1 MLCLQ
6 SSVATISYA
15 HPDLCFNHP
24 VANAYQQGIGNRL
37 PTRKN
42 RLMSQVP
49 ISSLL
54 AESRVLCGASISS
67 KKKSLQQIAALLESD
82 IGMNADETE
91 VDMDVMDALAARE
104 KLGCTG
110 MGNGIAIPHGRV
122 PFVDEPI
129 AALITLDRPVDFD
142 AADDI
147 PVDIVF
153 GLLMPEDKTEEHLAI
168 LATLARF
175 FNEQQNRQAV
185 RETSN
190 IKDLLAVVTKA
201 DKLKS
206 DRGH

>member
-1 MLCLQ
+1 
-6 SSVATISYA
+6 
-15 HPDLCFNHP
+15 
-24 VANAYQQGIGNRL
+24 
-37 PTRKN
+37 
-42 RLMSQVP
+42 MSQFP
-49 ISSLL
+49 ISGLL
-54 AESRVLCGASISS
+54 AESRVRCGASISS

-82 IGMNADETE
+82 IGMDADETE

-122 PFVDEPI
+122 PFVEEPI

-175 FNEQQNRQAV
+175 FNEQQNREAV
-185 RETSN
+185 RRTSN
-190 IKDLLAVVTKA
+190 IKDLLAVITKA
-201 DKLKS
+201 DVLKP
-206 DRGH
+206 DRDH

>member
-1 MLCLQ
+1 
-6 SSVATISYA
+6 
-15 HPDLCFNHP
+15 
-24 VANAYQQGIGNRL
+24 
-37 PTRKN
+37 
-42 RLMSQVP
+42 MSQFP

-54 AESRVLCGASISS
+54 AESRVCCGASITS
-67 KKKSLQQIAALLESD
+67 KKKSLQQIAALLESG

-110 MGNGIAIPHGRV
+110 MGYGIAIPHGRV

-153 GLLMPEDKTEEHLAI
+153 GLLMPEDKTQEHLAI
-168 LATLARF
+168 LAKLAKF
-175 FNEQQNRQAV
+175 FNDQQNRKAV
-185 RETSN
+185 RETTN
-190 IKDLLAVVTKA
+190 IKDLLAAMTKA
-201 DKLKS
+201 DDLKTAS
-206 DRGH
+206 DK